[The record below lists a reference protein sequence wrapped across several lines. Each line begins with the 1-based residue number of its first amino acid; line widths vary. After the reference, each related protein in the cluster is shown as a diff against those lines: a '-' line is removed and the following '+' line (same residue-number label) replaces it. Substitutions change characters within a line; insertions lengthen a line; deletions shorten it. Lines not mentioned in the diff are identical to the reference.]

1 MIEVTAPSCSCGG
14 NRPSVCC
21 LLGSILAFWFSAAN
35 SSITQMAKGTH
46 LPLEDQVELGLDP
59 TPQLMSAQ
67 SPPSFHD
74 RSPFALCLMQVS
86 IKKKTSS

>member
-1 MIEVTAPSCSCGG
+1 MIEMAVPSRLCGG

-46 LPLEDQVELGLDP
+46 LPREDRVELGLDP
-59 TPQLMSAQ
+59 TPSL
-67 SPPSFHD
+67 
-74 RSPFALCLMQVS
+74 
-86 IKKKTSS
+86 